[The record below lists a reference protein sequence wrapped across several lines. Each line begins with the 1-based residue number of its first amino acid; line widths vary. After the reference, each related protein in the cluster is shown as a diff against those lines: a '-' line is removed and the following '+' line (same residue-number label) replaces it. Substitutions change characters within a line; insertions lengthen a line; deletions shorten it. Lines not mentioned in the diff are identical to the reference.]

1 MEENMIDVNETEKY
15 LPIGTVVLLKGATK
29 RLMIAGYCA
38 VDQEKKDEMWDYS
51 GCMYPEGFLSS
62 QQSFLFDHS
71 QIAKIYS
78 LGYKDNEEEEFQ
90 QKLVNYINS
99 KDSEEDASEDS
110 EDDADTAPVSNEA
123 DSSVDSGDSVEEVV
137 EEEKVETNQLLDES
151 SNVDSTSFN
160 TVISNSEETPA
171 TPVEEAPVS
180 AEPVTPTSEVEAPSV
195 EAVEPVSTPVA
206 ETPVTPV
213 EQTATNVEETPT
225 EGAQSNSADVTNPN
239 NAADLSEFDQWLN
252 QTGPYANN
260 GENNTNQ

>member
-90 QKLVNYINS
+90 QKLTTYINS
-99 KDSEEDASEDS
+99 KGSGENGTEDS
-110 EDDADTAPVSNEA
+110 NESSEGESSAPVSNE
-123 DSSVDSGDSVEEVV
+123 SDSVSESAESVV
-137 EEEKVETNQLLDES
+137 EEKVDTNQLLDES
-151 SNVDSTSFN
+151 SNVDTTSFN
-160 TVISNSEETPA
+160 TVSVESEEVTG
-171 TPVEEAPVS
+171 TPVEELPAS
-180 AEPVTPTSEVEAPSV
+180 EEPMVETPT
-195 EAVEPVSTPVA
+195 
-206 ETPVTPV
+206 TPV
-213 EQTATNVEETPT
+213 EQTVASVEQTSVEATS
-225 EGAQSNSADVTNPN
+225 SNSADTTNPN
-239 NAADLSEFDQWLN
+239 NASDLSEFDQWLN

-260 GENNTNQ
+260 GNDTNTTNQ

>member
-1 MEENMIDVNETEKY
+1 MEENMINVSETEKY

-62 QQSFLFDHS
+62 SQSFLFDHS

-90 QKLVNYINS
+90 QKLVSYINS
-99 KDSEEDASEDS
+99 KGSGEDGTDDSEGSEG
-110 EDDADTAPVSNEA
+110 TTPVSNETVTE
-123 DSSVDSGDSVEEVV
+123 SSESVEEV
-137 EEEKVETNQLLDES
+137 EEVS
-151 SNVDSTSFN
+151 
-160 TVISNSEETPA
+160 

-180 AEPVTPTSEVEAPSV
+180 AEPVAPASAEV
-195 EAVEPVSTPVA
+195 VEPASSPVA
-206 ETPVTPV
+206 ETPAATV
-213 EQTATNVEETPT
+213 EQPVVNSGESNSNVES
-225 EGAQSNSADVTNPN
+225 SNSADTENPN

-260 GENNTNQ
+260 DGNNANQ

>member
-90 QKLVNYINS
+90 QKLTTYINS
-99 KDSEEDASEDS
+99 KGSGENGTEDS
-110 EDDADTAPVSNEA
+110 NESSEGESSAPVSNE
-123 DSSVDSGDSVEEVV
+123 SDSVSESAESVV
-137 EEEKVETNQLLDES
+137 EEKVDTNQLLDES
-151 SNVDSTSFN
+151 SNVDTTSFN
-160 TVISNSEETPA
+160 TVSVESEEVA
-171 TPVEEAPVS
+171 GTPVEELPAS
-180 AEPVTPTSEVEAPSV
+180 EEPMVETPT
-195 EAVEPVSTPVA
+195 
-206 ETPVTPV
+206 TPV
-213 EQTATNVEETPT
+213 EQTVASVEQTSVEATS
-225 EGAQSNSADVTNPN
+225 SNSADTTNPN
-239 NAADLSEFDQWLN
+239 NASDLSEFDQWLN

-260 GENNTNQ
+260 GNDANTTNQ

>member
-90 QKLVNYINS
+90 QKLTTYINS
-99 KDSEEDASEDS
+99 KGSGEDGTEDS
-110 EDDADTAPVSNEA
+110 NESSEGESSAPVSNE
-123 DSSVDSGDSVEEVV
+123 SDSVSESAESVV
-137 EEEKVETNQLLDES
+137 EEKVDTNQLLDES
-151 SNVDSTSFN
+151 SNVDTTSFN
-160 TVISNSEETPA
+160 TVSVESEEVA
-171 TPVEEAPVS
+171 GTPVEELPAS
-180 AEPVTPTSEVEAPSV
+180 EEPMVETPTA
-195 EAVEPVSTPVA
+195 
-206 ETPVTPV
+206 PV
-213 EQTATNVEETPT
+213 EQTVASVEQTSVEATS
-225 EGAQSNSADVTNPN
+225 SNSADTTNPN
-239 NAADLSEFDQWLN
+239 NASDLSEFDQWLN

-260 GENNTNQ
+260 GNDANTTNQ